1 METHGSPSSNWT
13 GLCAPVGVAGR
24 GVVETRPT
32 VFTELVVLGVTGTE
46 LVDELV
52 TVGMSVVLVGVSV
65 VLVDVSAVLVGCV
78 CCASRCVCCA
88 SRCVCCASRCVCCVS
103 RCVCCVSGCV
113 CCASRCVC
121 CVSGCVCCARVHCAG
136 VLSASVRVVLC
147 G

>member
-65 VLVDVSAVLVGCV
+65 VLVDVSAVLVGV
-78 CCASRCVCCA
+78 F
-88 SRCVCCASRCVCCVS
+88 
-103 RCVCCVSGCV
+103 
-113 CCASRCVC
+113 
-121 CVSGCVCCARVHCAG
+121 
-136 VLSASVRVVLC
+136 VVLV
-147 G
+147 GVSVVLVGVSVVLVGVSVV

>member
-52 TVGMSVVLVGVSV
+52 TVGVSVVLVGVGVSV
-65 VLVDVSAVLVGCV
+65 VLVDVSAVLVGV
-78 CCASRCVCCA
+78 F
-88 SRCVCCASRCVCCVS
+88 
-103 RCVCCVSGCV
+103 
-113 CCASRCVC
+113 
-121 CVSGCVCCARVHCAG
+121 
-136 VLSASVRVVLC
+136 VVLV
-147 G
+147 GVSVVLVGVSVVLVGVSVV